1 MNPGEV
7 SPETF
12 EGEGHPI
19 PDMSGLSIGALR
31 EGLAKIDD
39 RTELERWCSGLIQ
52 DRRAGARALGERTL
66 RRIQADLAELERLK
80 GLFEYR
86 AALMERGCKA
96 VAGVDEV
103 GVGPLAGPV
112 VAAAVLLPS
121 STHLP
126 GLNDSKKLSAQ
137 ARERLA
143 EAIREQALAFSLGEV
158 SSGEID
164 RVNILQATLEAMRRA
179 VSGLHEQVSLDHVLV
194 DARKVPGISIPQ
206 TAIVHGDAIDGSIA
220 AASIVAKVYRDGL
233 MKRFAEEFPGY
244 GLERHMGYGT
254 AAHIEALGRLG
265 VCTYSSPFVCSRGC
279 RSQASRMTSMIRFR
293 VEPEDFKVEE
303 IPLYPPVGE
312 GGHTFVRVLKRL
324 RTSDAVARQLAVVA
338 GVPARDIGYAGRKDR
353 VAVTTQWMSVPG
365 LDPEAAL
372 SLELDGAEIIEAV
385 KHPHKLRTGQ
395 LRGNIFELLLR
406 EVDSMS
412 EELARERLAKIEI
425 VGMSN
430 RYGTQRFGHAG
441 RNPDRG
447 RSILSGEV
455 TLRDRRKGAL
465 SGFSASVAGLQPGA

>member
-7 SPETF
+7 SPDTF

-31 EGLAKIDD
+31 EALAKIDD

-86 AALMERGCKA
+86 AALMDQGCNA

-164 RVNILQATLEAMRRA
+164 RINILQATLEAMRRA

-194 DARKVPGISIPQ
+194 DARKIPGISIPQ

-254 AAHIEALGRLG
+254 AAHIEALERLG
-265 VCTYSSPFVCSRGC
+265 VSPIHR
-279 RSQASRMTSMIRFR
+279 RSFA
-293 VEPEDFKVEE
+293 
-303 IPLYPPVGE
+303 PV
-312 GGHTFVRVLKRL
+312 
-324 RTSDAVARQLAVVA
+324 AAAAR
-338 GVPARDIGYAGRKDR
+338 
-353 VAVTTQWMSVPG
+353 
-365 LDPEAAL
+365 
-372 SLELDGAEIIEAV
+372 
-385 KHPHKLRTGQ
+385 
-395 LRGNIFELLLR
+395 
-406 EVDSMS
+406 
-412 EELARERLAKIEI
+412 
-425 VGMSN
+425 
-430 RYGTQRFGHAG
+430 
-441 RNPDRG
+441 
-447 RSILSGEV
+447 RS
-455 TLRDRRKGAL
+455 A
-465 SGFSASVAGLQPGA
+465 